1 MNKEWETFSRLSRL
15 EALSTLTAR
24 LLRLTLF
31 EKISRGQAQLHAAGL
46 PLDLKTPYMAWAQQ
60 ETSRFSA
67 YNSSEVSKTPMLMT
81 VNTKRNDF

>member
-24 LLRLTLF
+24 LLRLSLF

-46 PLDLKTPYMAWAQQ
+46 PIDLTTPYADWAQQ
-60 ETSRFSA
+60 ETSRLSA
-67 YNSSEVSKTPMLMT
+67 YNRSEVSKTPMLMAI
-81 VNTKRNDF
+81 NTKRNDF